1 MLKQTKDKL
10 AFAFITLVTGFGAV
24 ASIVSGDAGQ
34 LIASL
39 AVYVVVLAVWRLG
52 MYLTRNESKK

>member
-1 MLKQTKDKL
+1 MFKTTKDQL
-10 AFAFITLVTGFGAV
+10 AFAFITLVAGFGAV
-24 ASIVSGDAGQ
+24 ASIVSGDTGQ

-39 AVYVVVLAVWRLG
+39 AVYVVVLGAWRLG